1 MSFGEKG
8 NWLYLVVT
16 AATFAVYVVI
26 VLGRAG
32 DVPLNEVTYVSTM
45 LWAIGLTVGLNVLGS
60 IAIAIA
66 KPSEADTTDERDKTI
81 DRFGDYVGGIVLG
94 IGMLGPLG
102 LALADADSF
111 WIANAIFAVFVLSI
125 LLSSIVKIFG
135 YRRGLSP

>member
-8 NWLYLVVT
+8 NWLYVLVT
-16 AATFAVYVVI
+16 AVTFAVYVVI

-32 DVPLNEVTYVSTM
+32 DIPVAEVTYVSTM
-45 LWAIGLTVGLNVLGS
+45 LWAIGIGVGGNILGS
-60 IAIAIA
+60 IAIAIS

-81 DRFGDYVGGIVLG
+81 DRFGEYVGRIVPG
-94 IGMLGPLG
+94 VGMIGPLG

-125 LLSSIVKIFG
+125 LVSSIVKIFG

>member
-8 NWLYLVVT
+8 NWLYVLVT
-16 AATFAVYVVI
+16 AVTFAVYVVI

-32 DVPLNEVTYVSTM
+32 DGSLADVTYVSTM
-45 LWAIGLTVGLNVLGS
+45 LWAIGIGVGLNILGS
-60 IAIAIA
+60 IAVAIS

-94 IGMLGPLG
+94 IGMIGPLG

-111 WIANAIFAVFVLSI
+111 WIANAIFAVFVLSAI
-125 LLSSIVKIFG
+125 VSSIVKIVG
-135 YRRGLSP
+135 YRRGL

>member
-16 AATFAVYVVI
+16 AVTFAVYVVI

-32 DVPLNEVTYVSTM
+32 DAPLPEVTYVSTM
-45 LWAIGLTVGLNVLGS
+45 LWAIGLTVALNVLAS

-125 LLSSIVKIFG
+125 LVSSIVKIFG

>member
-8 NWLYLVVT
+8 NWLYVLVT
-16 AATFAVYVVI
+16 AVTFVVYVVI

-32 DVPLNEVTYVSTM
+32 DGSLADVTYVSTM
-45 LWAIGLTVGLNVLGS
+45 LWAIGLTVALNILGS

-66 KPSEADTTDERDKTI
+66 KPSEADTTDERDRTI

-102 LALADADSF
+102 LALAEADSF
-111 WIANAIFAVFVLSI
+111 WIANTIFAVFVLSV
-125 LLSSIVKIFG
+125 LVSSIVKIVG
-135 YRRGLSP
+135 YRRGL

>member
-16 AATFAVYVVI
+16 AVTFAVYVVI

-32 DVPLNEVTYVSTM
+32 DASLPEVRYESTM
-45 LWAIGLTVGLNVLGS
+45 LWAIGFTVGLNVLGS

-111 WIANAIFAVFVLSI
+111 WIANTIFTVFVLSI
-125 LLSSIVKIFG
+125 LVSSIVKIFG
-135 YRRGLSP
+135 YRLGLSP

>member
-111 WIANAIFAVFVLSI
+111 WIANTIFTVFVLSI
-125 LLSSIVKIFG
+125 LVSSIVKIFG